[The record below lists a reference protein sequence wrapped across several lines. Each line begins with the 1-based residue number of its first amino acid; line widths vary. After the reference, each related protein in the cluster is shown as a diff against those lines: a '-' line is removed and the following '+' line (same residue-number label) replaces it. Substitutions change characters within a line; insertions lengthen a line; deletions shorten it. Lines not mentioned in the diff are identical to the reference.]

1 MFNGV
6 RCYSLR
12 GWVGTDHHCAAT
24 LQEFIEGAAKL
35 RGSAKA
41 LDIWR
46 METKIEAMAAGFSGP
61 AAGDNMSFWPQ
72 HLYHWCQ
79 LQVFDILGPHVCCAL
94 TNCNQTTIVR
104 FP

>member
-1 MFNGV
+1 MMV
-6 RCYSLR
+6 TWS
-12 GWVGTDHHCAAT
+12 HHEIRST
-24 LQEFIEGAAKL
+24 EPRDDRDTGARLK
-35 RGSAKA
+35 GSAKA

-79 LQVFDILGPHVCCAL
+79 LQVFDIVGPHVCCAL